1 MSSAEKSAARGSAAP
16 RPPNKLAEWW
26 RQKREDPNP
35 ILVKELRS
43 IFRTKLFI
51 RFLYLST
58 GLLALIVLMFGG
70 TVASGSMPPAEVGQI
85 VFQIFFSVALAV
97 LCIFAPAHAAASL
110 TGEVE
115 KGTYESLILTG
126 MDPARIVVGKF
137 MATYAIFAL
146 VLVAFT
152 PVVGI
157 AFLFGGISPWNVVWG
172 FYGLLLCLAPAS
184 AYGVALS
191 ARLKSTRVAI
201 FLALFTFVPFSMMAM
216 GALFGFGELA
226 DRSWSLTMEGPFWF
240 TEALSTRFLEW
251 DTFLLVFVLPL
262 YLAAMTVWLF
272 LASAVAGVRPSSED
286 RSTPFK
292 WWTLAATAG
301 TTAILF
307 GVTSLVPGHDM
318 DEAGGVFLM
327 FAGGMIL
334 FYALIFQNEP
344 PLPPRVWE
352 IRQAERG
359 ALTRRLML
367 FGPGAAPTTRFA
379 AMMVVGSSI
388 LFALAIAAPRWIW
401 FPSMSHDGAADVG
414 LLVMALGHAAVAL
427 FMLTSGELLRVVI
440 RSGVAARVLSIALFV
455 GLIIL
460 PFLATLLIESGSM
473 SNMDDDPPF
482 LIRFTPIFHMMLS
495 WEVIDDH
502 EIERAV
508 EIAAPLF
515 FYGLLSFVCW
525 LGIEG
530 RVRTV
535 RAQVEKQ
542 RAERERRAEEQ
553 ARVSTEPAG
562 SPEDVA
568 AALARVGAANPE
580 EAAELVGA
588 DLGAVVRRS
597 SAPPEPPA
605 DSESREAT
613 SDSDSD
619 SDSDSENRQP
629 SSEDRQPSAEDQ
641 EPSSDPESR

>member
-1 MSSAEKSAARGSAAP
+1 MSADKTAGRASTAP
-16 RPPNKLAEWW
+16 RPPNRLAEWW

-43 IFRTKLFI
+43 VFRTKLFI

-70 TVASGSMPPAEVGQI
+70 SVASGSMPPAEVGQI
-85 VFQIFFSVALAV
+85 VFQVFFSMALSV

-126 MDPARIVVGKF
+126 MDPARIVIGKF

-172 FYGLLLCLAPAS
+172 FYGLLLVLAPAS

-240 TEALSTRFLEW
+240 TEALSTRFFEW
-251 DTFLLVFVLPL
+251 DTLLLVFVLPL
-262 YLAAMTVWLF
+262 YLAGMTVWLF
-272 LASAVAGVRPSSED
+272 LASAIAGVRPASED

-292 WWTLAATAG
+292 YWTLASTAG
-301 TTAILF
+301 ITAVLF

-318 DEAGGVFLM
+318 DEAGGVFLIL
-327 FAGGMIL
+327 AGNVIL

-352 IRQAERG
+352 LRQAERG

-379 AMMVVGSSI
+379 ALMIVGSSL
-388 LFALAIAAPRWIW
+388 LFAAAIAAPRWIW
-401 FPSMSHDGAADVG
+401 FPSIDHSLEADVG
-414 LLVMALGHAAVAL
+414 LLVMALGHVVVGL
-427 FMLTSGELLRVVI
+427 FMLCSGELLRVVI
-440 RSGVAARVLSIALFV
+440 RSGIAARVLSIALFI

-460 PFLATLLIESGSM
+460 PFLVTLLIESGSM
-473 SNMDDDPPF
+473 RNIDDEPPF
-482 LIRFTPIFHMMLS
+482 LIRFTPIFHMMLGY
-495 WEVIDDH
+495 EILDDH
-502 EIERAV
+502 ELERAV
-508 EIAAPLF
+508 EVAAPLF
-515 FYGLLSFVCW
+515 FYGLMAFVCW
-525 LGIEG
+525 LGIEA

-535 RAQVEKQ
+535 RGLVTKQ
-542 RAERERRAEEQ
+542 RAEREQRAEEQ
-553 ARVSTEPAG
+553 ARISVEPAG

-568 AALARVGAANPE
+568 AALARVGAAAPE
-580 EAAELVGA
+580 AAAELAGANVGE
-588 DLGAVVRRS
+588 VVART
-597 SAPPEPPA
+597 SAPPEPPPGIDSAPESGDRPATDSGAGSDRRPPTA
-605 DSESREAT
+605 DSES
-613 SDSDSD
+613 
-619 SDSDSENRQP
+619 
-629 SSEDRQPSAEDQ
+629 
-641 EPSSDPESR
+641 EPDPTER

>member
-1 MSSAEKSAARGSAAP
+1 MSAAEKTAGRASSTAP
-16 RPPNKLAEWW
+16 RPPNRLVAWW
-26 RQKREDPNP
+26 REKREDPNP

-85 VFQIFFSVALAV
+85 VFQIFFSVALSV

-110 TGEVE
+110 TGEIE

-126 MDPARIVVGKF
+126 MDPARIVIGKF

-172 FYGLLLCLAPAS
+172 FYGLLLVLAPAS

-226 DRSWSLTMEGPFWF
+226 DRSWNLTMEGPFWF
-240 TEALSTRFLEW
+240 TEALSTRFFEW
-251 DTFLLVFVLPL
+251 DTLLLVFVLPL
-262 YLAAMTVWLF
+262 YLTGMTVWLF
-272 LASAVAGVRPSSED
+272 LASAIAGVRPSSED

-292 WWTLAATAG
+292 YWTLASTAG
-301 TTAILF
+301 ITAILF

-318 DEAGGVFLM
+318 DEAGGVFLI
-327 FAGGMIL
+327 FAGGAIL

-379 AMMVVGSSI
+379 AMMIVLSSL
-388 LFALAIAAPRWIW
+388 LFAGAIALPRWIW
-401 FPSMSHDGAADVG
+401 FPGIDHSLEADVG
-414 LLVMALGHAAVAL
+414 LLIMALGHAAVAL
-427 FMLTSGELLRVVI
+427 FVLCSGALMRVVI
-440 RSGVAARVLSIALFV
+440 RSGIAARVLSIAMFI

-473 SNMDDDPPF
+473 SHIDDDPPF
-482 LIRFTPIFHMMLS
+482 LIRFTPIFHMILA
-495 WEVIDDH
+495 WQVLEDH
-502 EIERAV
+502 ELHRAV

-515 FYGLLSFVCW
+515 FYGLLAFVCW

-530 RVRTV
+530 RVRRV
-535 RAQVEKQ
+535 RVLVEKQ
-542 RAERERRAEEQ
+542 RAEREKRAEEQ
-553 ARVSTEPAG
+553 ARISVEPAG

-568 AALARVGAANPE
+568 AALARVGAAAPE
-580 EAAELVGA
+580 EAAELAGANVGE
-588 DLGAVVRRS
+588 VVART
-597 SAPPEPPA
+597 SAPPAPPPDA
-605 DSESREAT
+605 DSETPTPTADAETPTADSETPNA
-613 SDSDSD
+613 DSDAETPAAD
-619 SDSDSENRQP
+619 SDADK
-629 SSEDRQPSAEDQ
+629 A
-641 EPSSDPESR
+641 